1 MTSILIDELNI
12 IPKDV
17 VNLILLYSK
26 DIVRHTYQLGHE
38 SCSINN
44 KKYIKYNSAIYDT
57 NFKLVYEISH
67 ITTNKKNR
75 HAPNHCHLRSCI
87 LHGSVYF
94 IYYTK
99 YKLQYT
105 LNIVNYKTL
114 ELKTH
119 IISNGYNLLS
129 INNKIFSIGRDFIRI
144 YELSKE
150 LEIIDT
156 IIMSTPNAH
165 FSIAYR
171 NYLIAIDN
179 NNVLFY
185 NENLKL
191 IHTLSLDHILH
202 DRLKFR
208 CYIVESNELDLLIY
222 MFDNILIRIKYTT
235 NILDIDYNNISVSQ
249 ATHIDLQ
256 NA

>member
-1 MTSILIDELNI
+1 
-12 IPKDV
+12 
-17 VNLILLYSK
+17 
-26 DIVRHTYQLGHE
+26 
-38 SCSINN
+38 
-44 KKYIKYNSAIYDT
+44 
-57 NFKLVYEISH
+57 
-67 ITTNKKNR
+67 
-75 HAPNHCHLRSCI
+75 
-87 LHGSVYF
+87 VYF